1 MSQISVKEYLAQAFA
16 LGQVA
21 KERRIPYVPGG
32 MTLTGAEGRILTGEV
47 HAMNT
52 FENKE
57 NVTIQPFT
65 AMEAT
70 DKGLKVTL
78 PACSVVALTLRG

>member
-1 MSQISVKEYLAQAFA
+1 LSATDACEVVIDAV
-16 LGQVA
+16 
-21 KERRIPYVPGG
+21 G
-32 MTLTGAEGRILTGEV
+32 MNLTGAEGRILTGEV

-65 AMEAT
+65 AVEAT
-70 DKGLKVTL
+70 EKGLKVTL
-78 PACSVVALTLRG
+78 PACSVVALNLRG